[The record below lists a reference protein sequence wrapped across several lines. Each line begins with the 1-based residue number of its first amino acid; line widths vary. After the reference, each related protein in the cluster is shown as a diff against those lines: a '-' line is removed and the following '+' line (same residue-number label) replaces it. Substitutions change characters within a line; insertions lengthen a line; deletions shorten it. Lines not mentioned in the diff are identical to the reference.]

1 MASPKFQTIKQF
13 RAERGVGH
21 TLTYQLIGTGKI
33 KAVKLGAKTL
43 IDVESADAFFLSLPV
58 WTAKGPPR
66 KSKASQPMAA
76 AMDKPASLSSTKR
89 EQDALRGEIPG
100 QRRPLGGR
108 PGR

>member
-1 MASPKFQTIKQF
+1 MARPKFQTIKQF
-13 RAERGVGH
+13 RADHGVGH

-33 KAVKLGAKTL
+33 KAIKLGAKTL

-58 WTAKGPPR
+58 WTAKGSPR
-66 KSKASQPMAA
+66 KSKVSQPMAA
-76 AMDKPASLSSTKR
+76 AADKPASPPSLKR
-89 EQDALRGEIPG
+89 ERDALHGEIAG